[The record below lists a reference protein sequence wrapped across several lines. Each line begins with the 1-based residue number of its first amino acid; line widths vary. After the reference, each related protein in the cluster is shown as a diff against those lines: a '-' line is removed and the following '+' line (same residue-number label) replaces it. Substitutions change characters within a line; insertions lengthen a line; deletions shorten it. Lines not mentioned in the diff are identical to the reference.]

1 MSDVQKN
8 VLGEDLEICGT
19 NPITGYLR
27 DGCCNTD
34 AFDRGSHTVCAVV
47 TDSFLEF
54 SKSRGNDLT
63 TPIPELDFS
72 GLIDGDTWCLCA
84 DRWLEAYQN
93 QKAPYVKLKS
103 TNIKALE
110 KIANTIDA
118 LTIWFEEIEKNEWSD
133 RLQWYLSEWYNTQIK
148 KEEDKK

>member
-1 MSDVQKN
+1 MSEAQKN
-8 VLGEDLEICGT
+8 VLGEDLEICGS

-34 AFDRGSHTVCAVV
+34 NFDRGSHTVCAVV
-47 TDSFLEF
+47 TDEFLEF

-63 TPIPELDFS
+63 TPVPELDFN
-72 GLIDGDTWCLCA
+72 GLIHGDSWCLCA

-93 QKAPYVKLKS
+93 HKAPYVKIKS

-110 KIANTIDA
+110 KIDLDSLKEFA
-118 LTIWFEEIEKNEWSD
+118 LDIS
-133 RLQWYLSEWYNTQIK
+133 
-148 KEEDKK
+148 